1 MTSQSRKPLLVYVS
15 ACVAAM
21 PAAVLAQGN
30 EMIDGWTDILIVG
43 SRLLIVGGGL
53 LGIVYAAVSM
63 GRAYNAPD
71 DDARMRHMLAAI
83 FSGVFTI
90 IGVIIGWISGI
101 LFP

>member
-1 MTSQSRKPLLVYVS
+1 MTIENRKTLLV
-15 ACVAAM
+15 CVTTSLVAM
-21 PAAVLAQGN
+21 PAAVMAQGN

-63 GRAYNAPD
+63 SRAYNAPD
-71 DDARMRHMLAAI
+71 DDVRMRHMLAAI